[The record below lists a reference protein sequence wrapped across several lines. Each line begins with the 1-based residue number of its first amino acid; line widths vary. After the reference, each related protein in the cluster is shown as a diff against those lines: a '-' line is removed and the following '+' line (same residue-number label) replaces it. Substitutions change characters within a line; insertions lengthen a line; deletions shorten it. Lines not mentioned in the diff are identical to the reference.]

1 LEQDVPV
8 VFGNRSPTTE
18 RMASLPYRTRAWWL
32 GNDTPNPASASRPCA
47 SCLLAVSQEE
57 STLMCQWATIASRQ
71 LRRFKASFSSS
82 LSFKKTLTGLANLV
96 IPSCQ
101 LSGIAISGWLCCEN
115 LGSAAGSRPAYS
127 NRRTAPIHNCMTWNI
142 QDWTSGSATSLRSQ
156 WVAHYSAFPP
166 YLLMCF
172 PQSKILSNEHSIRN
186 GIMGRNPGPD
196 LCIKGYLRCKHCRLQ
211 PWAHVEQASI
221 ATVS

>member
-1 LEQDVPV
+1 
-8 VFGNRSPTTE
+8 
-18 RMASLPYRTRAWWL
+18 MASLLELGGSAMIPQTPHPPVALGPPVYWL
-32 GNDTPNPASASRPCA
+32 SVRRNQLSCA
-47 SCLLAVSQEE
+47 NGLL
-57 STLMCQWATIASRQ
+57 L
-71 LRRFKASFSSS
+71 LRDSFADSKRSFSSS
-82 LSFKKTLTGLANLV
+82 LSFKKTLTSLANLV